1 MNAKEISL
9 QAMALP
15 ADERE
20 QLAGELVHSLDGEPL
35 TEIDAA
41 WVEEADRRYQAWKRG
56 DTAGIPGVEVFET
69 IRRELGWSN

>member
-1 MNAKEISL
+1 MNAEEISM

-15 ADERE
+15 ATERE
-20 QLAGELVHSLDGEPL
+20 QLAGNLLQSLDGEPL

-56 DTAGIPGVEVFET
+56 EAEGIPGTEVFES
-69 IRRELGWSN
+69 IRRELGWK